1 MYWPEVVGQSVARV
15 ESVAINDNVAT
26 LRPETADPCAVDR
39 LDLEAYLARI
49 GVAARP
55 PSRAALDE
63 LHEAHV
69 RTFTFDNVDV
79 LLESHPGVDLDAVQ
93 AKFVGRGRGGYC
105 FEHSTLLGA
114 ALQRLGYVVERRL
127 GRVGDPPTTA
137 RTHCVLV
144 VTLDGQRLLADPGF
158 GLSLL
163 RPIPLEDG
171 AQDDYEGWTYRVR
184 SLSLGNG
191 RGWALYRRRG
201 SGWELM
207 HCHDELPVLP
217 IDLVAAHH
225 YTSTHPRSLFRQGLM
240 LTRHSPDRHTTVTD
254 STVSI
259 RRPGRPTEHREIS
272 VFEAIDLLRELAV
285 PLTEDDLLRLTN
297 TLLALRGQAAWEP
310 PR

>member
-1 MYWPEVVGQSVARV
+1 MAT
-15 ESVAINDNVAT
+15 NDSVAT
-26 LRPETADPCAVDR
+26 LPAETADPWGVDR
-39 LDLEAYLARI
+39 LDLDAYLARI
-49 GVAARP
+49 GVVARP

-79 LLESHPGVDLDAVQ
+79 LLETHPGVDLDAVQ

-105 FEHSTLLGA
+105 FEHTTLLGA
-114 ALQRLGYVVERRL
+114 ALQRLGYTVERRL
-127 GRVGDPPTTA
+127 GRVGDPPTG

-144 VTLDGQRLLADPGF
+144 VTLDGERLLADPGF

-163 RPIPLEDG
+163 RPIPLADG
-171 AQDDYEGWTYRVR
+171 AQDDYGGWTYQVR
-184 SLSLGNG
+184 SVRLGNG
-191 RGWALYRRRG
+191 RGWALYRQRD

-217 IDLVAAHH
+217 IDLVIAHH
-225 YTSTHPRSLFRQGLM
+225 YTSTHPQAQFRKGLM
-240 LTRHSPDRHTTVTD
+240 LTRHQPGRHTAVTD
-254 STVSI
+254 STVTI
-259 RRPGRPTEHREIS
+259 RRPGQPTEHREIS

-285 PLTEDDLLRLTN
+285 PLTEDELLRLTD
-297 TLLALRGQAAWEP
+297 TLLTLRSRAAATAD